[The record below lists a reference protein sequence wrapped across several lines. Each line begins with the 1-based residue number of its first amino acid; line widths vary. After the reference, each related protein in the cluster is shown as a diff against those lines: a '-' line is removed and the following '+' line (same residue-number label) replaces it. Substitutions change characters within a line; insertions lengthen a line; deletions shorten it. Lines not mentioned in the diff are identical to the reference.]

1 MAAIIMIPKI
11 AWAKDSLLWT
21 EKWGR
26 PNWWWW
32 QWVIIIILIL
42 ILLIIIIIIQVE
54 RNYHSIAVQSCC
66 RCCYGL
72 RIRGWKLVKANNCP
86 SITFDIVAN
95 LSEGWIFGNRKNCIF
110 IRYLAVEVFNEVFY
124 GHIVTFQPSDNESPT
139 GSSRVECS
147 FKREVVEVSVRIVKL
162 GPIPP
167 FSPAHFLTTG

>member
-11 AWAKDSLLWT
+11 AWAEDFLLWT

-32 QWVIIIILIL
+32 QWVIIIIIILIL
-42 ILLIIIIIIQVE
+42 ILLIIIIIIIQVE

-110 IRYLAVEVFNEVFY
+110 IRYLAVEVFCFMV
-124 GHIVTFQPSDNESPT
+124 ILSPFNPLT
-139 GSSRVECS
+139 MKAQQVAAAFNVLLKGKSLR
-147 FKREVVEVSVRIVKL
+147 
-162 GPIPP
+162 
-167 FSPAHFLTTG
+167 FL